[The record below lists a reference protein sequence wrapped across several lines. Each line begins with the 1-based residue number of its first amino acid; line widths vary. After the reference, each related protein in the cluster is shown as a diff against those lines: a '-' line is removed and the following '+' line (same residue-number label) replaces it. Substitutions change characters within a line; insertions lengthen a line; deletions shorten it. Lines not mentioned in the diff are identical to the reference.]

1 MRWHLASFSLK
12 MLTSHLKV
20 LVEYFLLRI
29 LTDAL
34 NTVLQEGAQE
44 KSQLILAECECVC
57 FWGWSST
64 GRWTME
70 PFDYESLFSQTDRTA
85 LIEETSIESNLDKC
99 CWCCWRSYLCTV
111 RIIIPFFICYKT
123 YFQTWLEWKKQPVTS
138 TVGGT
143 GWTSSGPSKVL
154 KNIIQ
159 CWWRDRCLPKSKY
172 RSWDG
177 MFTFIF
183 ATKKMSMIWNCWHAG
198 FQNWKLLAWRRLSG
212 HWVCSFCIALAAF
225 NVVAWLGVT

>member
-1 MRWHLASFSLK
+1 MNHFFFRWIEPLWLK
-12 MLTSHLKV
+12 NV
-20 LVEYFLLRI
+20 F
-29 LTDAL
+29 A
-34 NTVLQEGAQE
+34 
-44 KSQLILAECECVC
+44 
-57 FWGWSST
+57 
-64 GRWTME
+64 
-70 PFDYESLFSQTDRTA
+70 
-85 LIEETSIESNLDKC
+85 TSIESNLDKC
-99 CWCCWRSYLCTV
+99 CWCCWWSYLYTV

-123 YFQTWLEWKKQPVTS
+123 LLSDMTGMEEATVTS

-159 CWWRDRCLPKSKY
+159 CWWRDRCLKKKGKC

-177 MFTFIF
+177 MFAFIF
-183 ATKKMSMIWNCWHAG
+183 ATKKMPMIWNCWHAG